1 MRKIEFLKIT
11 ITVFIKIKMSAVNL
25 INQFENVAFRKYTL
39 SLSENRESLTLEQL
53 FNFLKETLDKNPSL
67 KDASVN
73 HIEFGG
79 LTTTTCV
86 TVHDDNDPTVIFK

>member
-1 MRKIEFLKIT
+1 
-11 ITVFIKIKMSAVNL
+11 MSAVNL
-25 INQFENVAFRKYTL
+25 INQFENVAFKKYTL
-39 SLSENRESLTLEQL
+39 SLAQDKESLTLEQL

>member
-1 MRKIEFLKIT
+1 
-11 ITVFIKIKMSAVNL
+11 MSAVNL